1 MRKGNRSFTRKV
13 TSAVV
18 LAAAVAGVTAWSATA
33 QSETVAHRDAQP
45 ERIMKGREVFH
56 FKTVAEMASTSTAV
70 VHAEVVDVKPGRI
83 VGDAES
89 GGVDQAREV
98 TLSVDTSF
106 RRPFVSAPSAIVLE
120 EWGWDESGNGYQV
133 GNVTWSAV
141 GDKGY
146 YFLART
152 DDESRWR
159 LVNTQGRALE
169 SPDLFLTSSAD
180 PGSEIHREIQS
191 ADSLHFNVYL
201 KRLLDTKNPSPDLPR
216 PQAEPEGLTGDAANV
231 PAPDDDIE
239 EPIPDDSVDD
249 GSEPG
254 SGG

>member
-1 MRKGNRSFTRKV
+1 MRKNNTSLSRKV
-13 TSAVV
+13 TVAVA

-33 QSETVAHRDAQP
+33 QSETVARRDAQP

-56 FKTVAEMASTSTAV
+56 FKSVAEMASTSAAV

-89 GGVDQAREV
+89 GGADQAREV

-106 RRPFVSAPSAIVLE
+106 RRPFVSAPSTIVLE
-120 EWGWDESGNGYQV
+120 EWGWDEKGNGYQV
-133 GNVTWSAV
+133 GNVAWSEV

-152 DDESRWR
+152 DDPSRWR
-159 LVNTQGRALE
+159 LVSTQGRALE
-169 SPDLFLTSSAD
+169 APEFSLTSSAD
-180 PGSEIHREIQS
+180 PNSEIHREIQS
-191 ADSLHFNVYL
+191 LDPLGFTMQL
-201 KRLLDTKNPSPDLPR
+201 KRLLDTKNPSPDLPQ
-216 PQAEPEGLTGDAANV
+216 PLAEPEGLTGSAADA
-231 PAPDDDIE
+231 PAPDDGAE
-239 EPIPDDSVDD
+239 EPIPDDSVND

-254 SGG
+254 DGG